1 MLGTHLLLVENSPQ
15 YADLVGSWAP
25 ESHEL
30 PCRLTWG

>member
-25 ESHEL
+25 ESQR
-30 PCRLTWG
+30 CASST